1 MGDKTSLRI
10 KEAIEKSGLTLMEL
24 QTKTGISK
32 SAIQRYASGETDKIP
47 VDAVKL
53 LAKATNVSAIYLM
66 GWDASQQNNDEQIYK
81 SAGID
86 FIRVPLYSNLCCGN
100 GGFVEDNILEY
111 VPVPSKGLSAT
122 AEYFCQIASG
132 ESMKD
137 AGIND
142 GDLLVFEK
150 TPYIT
155 NGSIGC
161 FCVDDNVATCKKYK
175 EQNGMIMLQ
184 PMNSEFDSIPVD
196 PMNNSFRCLGKL
208 KKAIK
213 DYDK

>member
-1 MGDKTSLRI
+1 METKDLI
-10 KEAIEKSGLTLMEL
+10 KRRRKELGLTMAEIAKACGVSEA
-24 QTKTGISK
+24 TVSRWESGDIDNMKRSRI
-32 SAIQRYASGETDKIP
+32 AS
-47 VDAVKL
+47 
-53 LAKATNVSAIYLM
+53 LAKILDVSPALIV
-66 GWDASQQNNDEQIYK
+66 GFEEDESIYK

-142 GDLLVFEK
+142 GNLLVFEK

-213 DYDK
+213 DFEK

>member
-1 MGDKTSLRI
+1 MADKTSLRI

-24 QTKTGISK
+24 QSKTGISK

-66 GWDASQQNNDEQIYK
+66 GWDTSQQNNDEQIYK

-137 AGIND
+137 AGISD

-184 PMNSEFDSIPVD
+184 PMNSDFDSIPVD

-208 KKAIK
+208 RKAIK
-213 DYDK
+213 DFEK

>member
-1 MGDKTSLRI
+1 METKDLI
-10 KEAIEKSGLTLMEL
+10 KRRRKELGLTMSEIAKACGVSEA
-24 QTKTGISK
+24 TVSRWESGDIDNMKRSRI
-32 SAIQRYASGETDKIP
+32 AS
-47 VDAVKL
+47 
-53 LAKATNVSAIYLM
+53 LAKILDVSPALIV
-66 GWDASQQNNDEQIYK
+66 GFEEDESIYK

-208 KKAIK
+208 RKAIK
-213 DYDK
+213 DFEK

>member
-1 MGDKTSLRI
+1 MKGWYIMDIKNLIKLRR
-10 KEAIEKSGLTLMEL
+10 KELGLTMADVAKACDVSEA
-24 QTKTGISK
+24 TISRWESGDIDNMK
-32 SAIQRYASGETDKIP
+32 RSRIAS
-47 VDAVKL
+47 
-53 LAKATNVSAIYLM
+53 LAKILKLSP
-66 GWDASQQNNDEQIYK
+66 ASIVGYEEDEHLYK

-111 VPVPSKGLSAT
+111 VPVPSKGLSST

-155 NGSIGC
+155 LSNYNQ
-161 FCVDDNVATCKKYK
+161 V
-175 EQNGMIMLQ
+175 
-184 PMNSEFDSIPVD
+184 P
-196 PMNNSFRCLGKL
+196 
-208 KKAIK
+208 
-213 DYDK
+213 

>member
-1 MGDKTSLRI
+1 MADKTSLRI

>member
-1 MGDKTSLRI
+1 MADKTSLRI

-24 QTKTGISK
+24 QSKTGISK

-208 KKAIK
+208 RKAIK
-213 DYDK
+213 DFEV

>member
-1 MGDKTSLRI
+1 MADKTSLRI

-213 DYDK
+213 DFEK

>member
-1 MGDKTSLRI
+1 METKDLI
-10 KEAIEKSGLTLMEL
+10 KRRRKELGLTMAEIAKACGVSEA
-24 QTKTGISK
+24 TVSRWESGDIDNMKRSRI
-32 SAIQRYASGETDKIP
+32 AS
-47 VDAVKL
+47 
-53 LAKATNVSAIYLM
+53 LAKILDVSPALIV
-66 GWDASQQNNDEQIYK
+66 GFEEDESIYK

-213 DYDK
+213 DFEK